1 MFISRIEPDQADGDL
16 GAWYDSQQAMWGF
29 LPDYAGAFSHRPD
42 VAQAWAALNHAVRGG
57 MDRRRFELATIAA
70 ARARRSTVCT
80 VAHSKFLRDVA
91 HDEAALAAI
100 CEQPDGSGLGDEDR
114 AVYEFAT
121 KVATDAA
128 SVEQSD
134 IDRLR
139 SVGLSDAEIT
149 DVALAVGARCFFTA
163 VLDALGAQA
172 DPQTAATFP
181 AEQLESMLVGRPV
194 AGS

>member
-1 MFISRIEPDQADGDL
+1 MFISPLEPDKANSDL
-16 GAWYDSQQAMWGF
+16 GSWYASQQAMWGF

-42 VAQAWAALNHAVRGG
+42 VAQAWAALNHTIRSG
-57 MDRRRFELATIAA
+57 MDRRRFEIATIAG

-91 HDEAALAAI
+91 GDEAALAAI
-100 CEQPDGSGLGDEDR
+100 CERPDGSGLDDQDR
-114 AVYEFAT
+114 AIYEFAAKT
-121 KVATDAA
+121 ATDAA
-128 SVEQSD
+128 SIEQAD
-134 IDRLR
+134 VDRLR
-139 SVGLSDAEIT
+139 AVGLSDAEIT

-172 DPQTAATFP
+172 DPQTAAAFP

-194 AGS
+194 AGT